1 MTKTEKAIQ
10 EFTNQKNRI
19 HDFVIEDGAW
29 TAYTADLVIKYIGS
43 DTNLY
48 FQLSEWSKKQVI
60 PNQQY
65 YDLKKYTASLIIDYC
80 IEYIN
85 NHGIRDISKLHL
97 GNFISRMSEGW
108 AIFWA
113 TMLVSVFFLGGYFL
127 GEYFAKNKIDQEKI
141 DLKNQVQ
148 KLKLHN
154 SLFTKR
160 PTQKPAEPK
169 TNNTH

>member
-10 EFTNQKNRI
+10 EFINQKNRI
-19 HDFVIEDGAW
+19 HDFIIEDGAW
-29 TAYTADLVIKYIGS
+29 TAYTGDLVIKYIGA

-48 FQLSEWSKKQVI
+48 FQLSEWSKKQL
-60 PNQQY
+60 NTNRQY

-85 NHGIRDISKLHL
+85 NHGIRDNSKRHL

-113 TMLVSVFFLGGYFL
+113 TMLVSVFFYGGYFL
-127 GEYFAKNKIDQEKI
+127 GDYLAKNKIDQEKI
-141 DLKNQVQ
+141 DLKNQIE
-148 KLKLHN
+148 KLKLDN
-154 SLFTKR
+154 LLSTKR

-169 TNNTH
+169 TKNAH